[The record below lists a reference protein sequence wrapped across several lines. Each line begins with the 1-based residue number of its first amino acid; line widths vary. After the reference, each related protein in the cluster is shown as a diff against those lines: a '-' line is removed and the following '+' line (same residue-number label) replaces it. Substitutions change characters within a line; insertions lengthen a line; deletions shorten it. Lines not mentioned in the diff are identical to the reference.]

1 MTSTNQRIL
10 NEVIVICGKVD
21 GLLRGSET
29 LLATL
34 KAHSTEMAQRDT
46 TKRQDLLS
54 TLAAENLAPNR
65 VSTRDLLCLR
75 LTSKYLLIISF

>member
-34 KAHSTEMAQRDT
+34 KAHSTEMAQRDI
-46 TKRQDLLS
+46 TKRQDLL
-54 TLAAENLAPNR
+54 TALAAESP
-65 VSTRDLLCLR
+65 SPKSGFDP
-75 LTSKYLLIISF
+75 